1 MNNNKQQSPVD
12 ILFTEIL
19 ELLLFK
25 GEVPEHL
32 KEAHKKAKELEK
44 ERMIEFARN
53 YMLYIHKKGVITIET
68 YYNETYGGNK

>member
-1 MNNNKQQSPVD
+1 MSNNKQQSPVD